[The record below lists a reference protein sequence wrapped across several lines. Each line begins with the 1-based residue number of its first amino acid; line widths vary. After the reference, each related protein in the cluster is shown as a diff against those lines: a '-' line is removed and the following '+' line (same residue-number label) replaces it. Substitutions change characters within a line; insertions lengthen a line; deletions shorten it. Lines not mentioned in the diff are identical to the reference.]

1 MPFPV
6 FFLLV
11 TFTFT
16 VGAVAGALD
25 TRAKMEREAVEV
37 GAARFN
43 PQTRGFEWITPEG
56 LTGGR
61 TGEY

>member
-1 MPFPV
+1 MPFPAFFVALV
-6 FFLLV
+6 FW
-11 TFTFT
+11 FT
-16 VGAVAGALD
+16 VGAVSGAIGA
-25 TRAKMEREAVEV
+25 RAEMEREAVEV

-43 PQTRGFEWITPEG
+43 PQTRVFEWITPEG